1 MNRKKFTWFWELLK
15 ESYHELKRNDPLRLS
30 SSTAFFATFSVVP
43 VIVLFLDAAS
53 TIFRV
58 QVLKDEIFKSLQRMV
73 GQNTTEYIAD
83 ILANVQNIQQGP
95 LLSISIALFLVFI
108 ATTLFD
114 VVHNSFNQILKV
126 KIKESTTLTFHLK
139 NRGLFLL
146 VLIMGFILFF
156 MTFLADVM
164 VGYVGNSIF
173 HLSNI
178 NPTVIRVLDVT
189 FSAALF
195 SVWLATVYKYL
206 PDITLPWR
214 SVWFGTSI
222 TVVLFLIGQFV
233 VSKVMTSSN
242 LDNIYGPSASMVFL
256 LLFIFY
262 ASFILFYGF
271 CLIKKY
277 AEDSGYEFESTK
289 FAVRYEL
296 NELD

>member
-1 MNRKKFTWFWELLK
+1 MNKEKVTWYWTLLK
-15 ESYHELKRNDPLRLS
+15 ESYWELKRNDPLRLS
-30 SSTAFFATFSVVP
+30 SSTAFFATFSIIP
-43 VIVLFLDAAS
+43 VLVLFLDAAS
-53 TIFRV
+53 TIFEV
-58 QVLKDEIFKSLQRMV
+58 QMLKDEIFKSLQRIV
-73 GQNTTEYIAD
+73 GQNTTEHLAN

-95 LLSISIALFLVFI
+95 LLTIGIALFLLFV

-126 KIKESTTLTFHLK
+126 KLKERTALAFHLK

-146 VLIMGFILFF
+146 VLLSGGILFF
-156 MTFLADVM
+156 LTFLTDVI
-164 VGYVGNSIF
+164 VGYVGNNVF
-173 HLSNI
+173 QLSHI
-178 NPTVIRVLDVT
+178 NPTIVRVLDVT

-195 SVWLATVYKYL
+195 SVWLAILYKYL

-214 SVWFGTSI
+214 SVWFGTGFTI
-222 TVVLFLIGQFV
+222 ILFLIGQFV
-233 VSKVMTSSN
+233 LSKVMTSSN
-242 LDNIYGPSASMVFL
+242 LDDIYGASASMVFL

-277 AEDSGYEFESTK
+277 AEETGYKFESTT

-296 NELD
+296 KELD